1 MLVELMPLVIEQKT
15 VLSPMPICILNNTS
29 KNMPETNKT
38 VPKTIETFKYL
49 VLSISFLINWDNI
62 RNKPKRPKNIMSLP
76 LDDPIKNRYVIGLMI
91 GVNAS
96 VMKIKPA
103 NKINIIPISIVLLI
117 LINNTLI
124 VNTLNK

>member
-29 KNMPETNKT
+29 KNMPEINKT

-49 VLSISFLINWDNI
+49 LMSTSFLINWDNI

-96 VMKIKPA
+96 VRKIKPA

>member
-29 KNMPETNKT
+29 KNMPEINKT

-49 VLSISFLINWDNI
+49 LMSTSFLINWDNI

-76 LDDPIKNRYVIGLMI
+76 LEDPIKNRYVIGLMI

-96 VMKIKPA
+96 VRKIKPA